1 MDKQGFALV
10 VTVTIMILLSLIAV
24 GLLSL
29 SSTVLRA
36 SSASDARLEAQANAR
51 LALNLAIGELQK
63 TLGDDRRISADASV
77 VLSSEEATNTSH
89 VVGVWES
96 WSPQLSKNLT
106 ESAPN
111 YENEKE
117 ERFLQWLVSGPTE
130 ELTNIDWVES
140 PTADA
145 FISLFSETS
154 DGFNLDAPLVDIGG
168 EDSTGSYAWAV
179 VQENTKAKISVA
191 GPEEGTFLPNNSLG
205 AQPRPNVGIEEIYQQ
220 PEADWAA
227 RAAKVLDLQQARLD
241 PDLAV
246 ADGDGDGVRSDIY
259 TANSFGL
266 LTDVVNGG
274 LKVDLSLGFEMD
286 ESDFEAESWE
296 EFENPFHS
304 AAEEEFSP
312 PSSYGSQRPLF
323 EPQSSDGNFATS
335 FSFDNGDPLDIE
347 DMLPVVAVP
356 TFTTLRS
363 YYRIPKHLYESTEGI
378 TVFECAVDHIASPP
392 ESTPRSSSTHLFPA
406 RTMEGEETK
415 LGIRPVLD
423 RIMFVLSV
431 GLSSSNEVNLI
442 ITPIVTLWNPYNIAL
457 EIEGAVAY
465 PWLDVPFR
473 LIISTTSGSGRGS
486 ATTEAGSAFFSGL
499 VSSAERGGRSADLYL
514 YAAITAEGA
523 PLATNGG
530 STISFQPGE
539 VRLFAPAN
547 TTPVSLNP
555 GGQLSAR
562 RTFLRPVEDPNDL
575 TSQGGFLIPAR
586 NGKTGAGYDP
596 VVLTGSQSVKMEFE
610 LVNYLNNRTFP
621 FAIGLEDATIATG
634 SPRGAVRGL
643 SIADVFSGDFTT
655 TQQPRFESP
664 IYAQRELSSEPKIFG
679 VFGNSAPGLQ

>member
-36 SSASDARLEAQANAR
+36 SSASDARLQAQANAR
-51 LALNLAIGELQK
+51 LALNLAIGELQR

-77 VLSSEEATNTSH
+77 ILSSVEATSTSH

-111 YENEKE
+111 YENEKD
-117 ERFLQWLVSGPTE
+117 ERFLRWLVSGPTE
-130 ELTNIDWVES
+130 ELTNIGWAES

-145 FISLFSETS
+145 FISLFSKTS

-220 PEADWAA
+220 PESDWAA

-246 ADGDGDGVRSDIY
+246 ADGDGVQSDIY

-323 EPQSSDGNFATS
+323 EPQSDDGNFATS
-335 FSFDNGDPLDIE
+335 YSFDQGTPLDIE
-347 DMLPVVAVP
+347 DRLPVLAVP

-363 YYRIPKHLYESTEGI
+363 HYRIPKHLYESTEGL
-378 TVFECAVDHIASPP
+378 TVFERPVDHIASPP
-392 ESTPRSSSTHLFPA
+392 EAAPGRRSSTHRFPA
-406 RTMEGEETK
+406 RTMEGVETN
-415 LGIRPVLD
+415 LGVRPVLD
-423 RIMFVLSV
+423 RVMFVLSV
-431 GLSSSNEVNLI
+431 GLSDSKETNLI
-442 ITPIVTLWNPYNIAL
+442 VTPVVSLWNPYNTAL

-465 PWLDVPFR
+465 PWLDVPFQ
-473 LIISTTSGSGRGS
+473 LKISVAGSGRGS
-486 ATTEAGSAFFSGL
+486 STTAAGSAFFSGL
-499 VSSAERGGRSADLYL
+499 VTPIDTGRSHLPYF
-514 YAAITAEGA
+514 YAGITADGEPVPTG
-523 PLATNGG
+523 GG

-539 VRLFAPAN
+539 VRLFAPAS
-547 TTPVSLNP
+547 TTPVTLNA
-555 GGQLSAR
+555 GGNVAAR
-562 RTFLRPVEDPNDL
+562 RVFLRPVESPDQL
-575 TSQGGFLIPAR
+575 TSQGGFLIPCEKYR
-586 NGKTGAGYDP
+586 RKWRRLRSCDLG
-596 VVLTGSQSVKMEFE
+596 
-610 LVNYLNNRTFP
+610 
-621 FAIGLEDATIATG
+621 
-634 SPRGAVRGL
+634 
-643 SIADVFSGDFTT
+643 
-655 TQQPRFESP
+655 
-664 IYAQRELSSEPKIFG
+664 
-679 VFGNSAPGLQ
+679 